1 MKGTHTSQTVTQ
13 NEGPTLEAS
22 RRLPTPTLV
31 TSGKSLD
38 FDSRGSF
45 DLGRG
50 TAGYLGQG

>member
-13 NEGPTLEAS
+13 NEGPTLEDS

-38 FDSRGSF
+38 FDSRGSL